1 MAKSVNIFILNWNG
15 RDLTLDCL
23 ASFEKVTY
31 SNANVIV
38 IDNGSTDDS
47 VVSIKEKYPETD
59 IIEFRTN
66 LGFAGGNNAGFES
79 TANKADYTIFLNNDT
94 IVDSNFVEPLINEL
108 ETKPNTKQTAPKIYY
123 ADKPET
129 IWFAGGV
136 VNLWTGMIRHIGIR
150 KKDSHDYS
158 KNRVIDYATGCCVCM
173 RTEEFELIGMF
184 DESFPMYGEDVDLSL
199 RFRKRGGSIVF
210 IPESRVWHKV
220 SASMGG
226 QFSIGKWK
234 RKHKGKM
241 ILVAK
246 HSEPYK
252 IPVSFLLMMLVSI
265 IEFIFSV
272 LIKFQFIIKS
282 KK

>member
-1 MAKSVNIFILNWNG
+1 MAKSVNIFVLNWNG

-23 ASFEKVTY
+23 ASLEKVTY

-59 IIEFRTN
+59 IIEFPTN
-66 LGFAGGNNAGFES
+66 LGFAGGNNAGFQS

-108 ETKPNTKQTAPKIYY
+108 ETKSNTKQTAPKIYY

-158 KNRVIDYATGCCVCM
+158 KKQEIDYATGCCVCM
-173 RTEEFELIGMF
+173 RTEDFESIGMF
-184 DESFPMYGEDVDLSL
+184 DESFPMYAEDVDLSL
-199 RFRKRGGSIVF
+199 RFKKRGGSIVF

-226 QFSIGKWK
+226 QFSIAKWK
-234 RKHKGKM
+234 RKHNPKLQATSRKPHAPVFRSCKQQAQPE
-241 ILVAK
+241 VASDK
-246 HSEPYK
+246 PQASSTK
-252 IPVSFLLMMLVSI
+252 RR
-265 IEFIFSV
+265 
-272 LIKFQFIIKS
+272 
-282 KK
+282 

>member
-23 ASFEKVTY
+23 ASLEKVTY

-47 VVSIKEKYPETD
+47 VVSIKEQYPETD
-59 IIEFRTN
+59 IIEFPIN
-66 LGFAGGNNAGFES
+66 LGFAGGNNAGFQS

-94 IVDSNFVEPLINEL
+94 VVDPYFVEPLINEL
-108 ETKPNTKQTAPKIYY
+108 ESESNTKQTAPKIYY

-136 VNLWTGMIRHIGIR
+136 VNLWIGMIRHIGIC

-173 RTEEFELIGMF
+173 RTEEFESIGMF
-184 DESFPMYGEDVDLSL
+184 SELFPMYAEDVDLSL
-199 RFRKRGGSIVF
+199 RFKKRGGSIVF
-210 IPESRVWHKV
+210 ISESKIWHKV

-226 QFSIGKWK
+226 QFSIAKWK

-246 HSEPYK
+246 HSKLYQ
-252 IPVSFLLMMLVSI
+252 IPVSLLLAMLVSI